1 MAKTALKVGDKA
13 PDFRLKTDSG
23 SEISLSS
30 YRGKRVVLYF
40 YPKASTP
47 G

>member
-1 MAKTALKVGDKA
+1 MTLKLGDTA
-13 PDFRLKTDSG
+13 PDFELPAEVGQLHR
-23 SEISLSS
+23 LSS

-40 YPKASTP
+40 YPEDDTP